1 MSIKV
6 QIEIIL
12 YQIQIPYEN
21 TLSGSKIIVFFS
33 KIFKVLECNL
43 ARFGVG
49 SQLKFFFYF
58 GKKVYFFSKKWL
70 LFEYNIYLH
79 NIYFFCLQLNN
90 SE

>member
-21 TLSGSKIIVFFS
+21 TLSGPKI

-43 ARFGVG
+43 AYRFGVG